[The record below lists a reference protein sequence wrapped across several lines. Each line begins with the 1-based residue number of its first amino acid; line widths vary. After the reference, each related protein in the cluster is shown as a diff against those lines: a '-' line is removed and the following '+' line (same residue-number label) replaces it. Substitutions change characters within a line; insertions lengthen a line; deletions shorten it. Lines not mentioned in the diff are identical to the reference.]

1 MASLRSFG
9 LVGLYLGAQVL
20 ALALALPFR
29 SEGLQTTSNPSS
41 ATAPLYLIGVIIAA
55 PVVIL
60 LIARYRG
67 ALNALRWVI
76 LLGIAGSLAITLP
89 TAFAA
94 IFPQWYWI
102 PAYAAGVPFVSP
114 IYPAEILGVTAAVL
128 LFEALL
134 LDPQWY
140 IVDFAGLVAGG
151 ALIALFGISFAILP
165 VFILLI
171 VLACYDA
178 IAVYGTKH
186 MVSLA
191 EVVTD
196 LKLPILMVVPSSAG
210 YDYTQN
216 KGFVAQRSRPVEE
229 REAMFMGLGD
239 VVFPGILVVSAY
251 IWLDPVPMI
260 LGVGANLWV
269 ALGALL
275 GSLAGYALLMRFVRS
290 GNPQAGLPF
299 LNGGVLAG
307 FLVTYLLV
315 FHNAGFGL
323 SLQI

>member
-9 LVGLYLGAQVL
+9 LVGLYIGAQVL
-20 ALALALPFR
+20 ALALAIPFR
-29 SEGLQTTSNPSS
+29 NEGLQTTSNPTSP
-41 ATAPLYLIGVIIAA
+41 TAPLYLIAVIIGA

-60 LIARYRG
+60 LIARFQG
-67 ALNALRWVI
+67 AMNALRWII
-76 LLGIAGSLAITLP
+76 LVGIAGSLSFTLP
-89 TAFAA
+89 AAFGAV
-94 IFPQWYWI
+94 FPQWWYL
-102 PAYAAGVPFVSP
+102 PASAAGIPFVPP
-114 IYPAEILGVTAAVL
+114 IYPAEILGLVVAVL

-134 LDPQWY
+134 LEPQWY
-140 IVDFAGLVAGG
+140 VVDLAGLVAGG

-171 VLACYDA
+171 ALAIYDA

-196 LKLPILMVVPSSAG
+196 LKLPILMVMPSSTG

-216 KGFVAQRSRPVEE
+216 KGFVAERGRPVEE

-251 IWLDPVPMI
+251 IWLAPLPT
-260 LGVGANLWV
+260 LGGLGANVWV
-269 ALGALL
+269 ALGTLL
-275 GSLAGYALLMRFVRS
+275 GSLGGYAILMRFVRS

-299 LNGGVLAG
+299 LNGGALAG
-307 FLVTYLLV
+307 FLLTYLLV
-315 FHNAGFGL
+315 VHTTGFGFAY
-323 SLQI
+323 

>member
-102 PAYAAGVPFVSP
+102 PASAAGVPFVSP

-196 LKLPILMVVPSSAG
+196 LKLPILMVVPSIF
-210 YDYTQN
+210 D
-216 KGFVAQRSRPVEE
+216 
-229 REAMFMGLGD
+229 GLT
-239 VVFPGILVVSAY
+239 LVGST
-251 IWLDPVPMI
+251 IDP
-260 LGVGANLWV
+260 
-269 ALGALL
+269 
-275 GSLAGYALLMRFVRS
+275 
-290 GNPQAGLPF
+290 
-299 LNGGVLAG
+299 
-307 FLVTYLLV
+307 
-315 FHNAGFGL
+315 
-323 SLQI
+323 